1 MDIQIETITPLKAQ
15 MWLETQ
21 TSNRA
26 CSRSTV
32 RRYAA
37 AIRRGEWELNGE
49 AIKFDPAGKLID
61 GQHRLNAVVLA
72 ESPIKSVVIR
82 GLNGKAFETFD
93 TGKNRSISD
102 LLSLYGFANCH
113 VLASLSRML
122 YNYQV
127 SGNPALNPSVNLRV
141 SGPLLASFVRD
152 PSRTEALVSAAR
164 EGQQRFVKGS
174 FFSPGL
180 AAFLWYVTHKSDPVI
195 ADEFFDAMKSSIRED
210 DPASL
215 LSARIAKSRLQKTTT
230 SMEEA
235 CALSIKAWNAF
246 AQNLPMKLL
255 KHKMVGARLDKFPS
269 IYGVDQGS
277 V

>member
-21 TSNRA
+21 TNNRL

-37 AIRRGEWELNGE
+37 AIKRGEWELNGE
-49 AIKFDPAGKLID
+49 AIKFDPSGKLID
-61 GQHRLNAVVLA
+61 GQHRLNAVILA
-72 ESPIKSVVIR
+72 ESPIKSLVIR

-113 VLASLSRML
+113 VLASVARLA
-122 YNYQV
+122 YNYKV
-127 SGNPALNPSVNLRV
+127 SGNPASNPSINLRL
-141 SGPLLASFVRD
+141 SSPLLAGFVRN
-152 PSRTEALVSAAR
+152 PIRTNALVEAAR

-174 FFSPGL
+174 FWSPGL
-180 AAFLWYVTHKSDPVI
+180 AAFMWYVTHRTFAEVGD
-195 ADEFFDAMKSSIRED
+195 DFFDSLKSSIRDD

-215 LSARIAKSRLQKTTT
+215 LGARIAKSRLEKSRT
-230 SMEEA
+230 SLEEA
-235 CALSIKAWNAF
+235 CALSVKAWNSF

-255 KHKMVGARLDKFPS
+255 KHKMVGARLDKFPA
-269 IYGVDQGS
+269 IYGAPQDS
-277 V
+277 I